1 MLYFISIFCVCFLK
15 YYFSLLL
22 YDTILVSKILRLCET
37 RHKFSLACC
46 NIVIALACI
55 RFPANINNLIKCLTR
70 AISKRFFP
78 KTYRV
83 VHQFTKYGLFI
94 HSLGNNSSLCS
105 NKIVPIIQSP
115 SITVF

>member
-1 MLYFISIFCVCFLK
+1 M
-15 YYFSLLL
+15 LL

-37 RHKFSLACC
+37 RQKFSLACC

-55 RFPANINNLIKCLTR
+55 RFPANIYNNLIKCLTR

-83 VHQFTKYGLFI
+83 VHQFTNFLNTACLFI
-94 HSLGNNSSLCS
+94 H
-105 NKIVPIIQSP
+105 
-115 SITVF
+115 